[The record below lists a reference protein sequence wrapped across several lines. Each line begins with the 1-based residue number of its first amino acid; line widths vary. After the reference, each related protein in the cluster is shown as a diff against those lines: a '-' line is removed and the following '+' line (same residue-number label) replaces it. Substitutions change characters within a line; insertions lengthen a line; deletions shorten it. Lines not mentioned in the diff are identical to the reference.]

1 MVIQYKNTYSMLVKL
16 LFVRKYTKNLE
27 ELLQGSSSKHGSR
40 VTLVF
45 GSFIG
50 GGGIFIHTGSDLNGL
65 SLNRKNGKG

>member
-1 MVIQYKNTYSMLVKL
+1 MVIQYKNTYSKLVTL

-40 VTLVF
+40 VTVAF

-50 GGGIFIHTGSDLNGL
+50 AGGIFIHTGNDLNGL
-65 SLNRKNGKG
+65 SLNCENGKG